1 MKMNLRLG
9 VPTEALL
16 KHPTACFRL
25 SKAATR
31 VSASLSFS
39 EHYFK
44 NLNASPL
51 QPRDLEHISASI
63 YTSSRSADELAK
75 LVEDQDLK
83 KEIEAYSKDAARLNK
98 QIRSNLPKEKS
109 KAKAQ
114 NREVKPVTLTSLE
127 NRALSLRKKLTEIEK
142 KVEDLCT
149 VNSAPAPAGD
159 KPRYSPPGASS
170 MQGRVSMSGIVHK
183 KKPMYPRYFVASMGR
198 SRR

>member
-31 VSASLSFS
+31 VSTALSFS

-44 NLNASPL
+44 NLGASPL
-51 QPRDLEHISASI
+51 QRRDLEHISASI
-63 YTSSRSADELAK
+63 YTSGRSAEELAK
-75 LVEDQDLK
+75 LVEDQSLK
-83 KEIEAYSKDAARLNK
+83 KEIEAYSRAAARFNQ
-98 QIRSNLPKEKS
+98 QIRSNLPKA
-109 KAKAQ
+109 KAKATK
-114 NREVKPVTLTSLE
+114 EAKPITMTSLVD
-127 NRALSLRKKLTEIEK
+127 RAQFLRNKLVQIEK

-149 VNSAPAPAGD
+149 VNPAANEKPRPTPAG
-159 KPRYSPPGASS
+159 SS
-170 MQGRVSMSGIVHK
+170 TMHGRVSMSGIIHK